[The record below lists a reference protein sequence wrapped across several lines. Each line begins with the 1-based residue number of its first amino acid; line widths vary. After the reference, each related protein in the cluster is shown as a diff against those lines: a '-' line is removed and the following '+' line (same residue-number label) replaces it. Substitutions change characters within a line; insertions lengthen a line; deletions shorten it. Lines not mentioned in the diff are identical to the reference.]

1 VACWAFT
8 VTDFHLQLSAGFA
21 GAQETIMKWSVI
33 AVALATTAAGPLC
46 WTSQALAQEAGI
58 EAGVDSGMEA
68 STAVDAAGEA
78 AADGGGTSEAGA
90 SVCMVDKDCP
100 GGGGNVCGG
109 DVCSWCNTS
118 MPGCKPPGGA
128 TSGVM
133 CVPAA
138 SLDPGHCLADTDC
151 KCNADAGMSAICC
164 KPGSSFCIAH
174 TCVYHNKL
182 YTMPSDAG
190 TPSSADA
197 ATGDDGGGSVIA
209 SSSSSSSGSGG
220 GSSDNG
226 GGGCNVS
233 PASSS
238 AFVFGAAAAMLG
250 LAFGLRRRR

>member
-1 VACWAFT
+1 
-8 VTDFHLQLSAGFA
+8 
-21 GAQETIMKWSVI
+21 MKWSVI
-33 AVALATTAAGPLC
+33 AVTLATSGAGFLC
-46 WTSQALAQEAGI
+46 WTSEALAQEAGI
-58 EAGVDSGMEA
+58 EAGSDSGGTEA
-68 STAVDAAGEA
+68 STAVDAAPDA

-90 SVCMVDKDCP
+90 ASTCMVDKDCP
-100 GGGGNVCGG
+100 GGGNVCGG

-151 KCNADAGMSAICC
+151 KCNTAGATMSAICC

-174 TCVYHNKL
+174 TCVYKNKSF
-182 YTMPSDAG
+182 TMPSDAG
-190 TPSSADA
+190 TSSSADA
-197 ATGDDGGGSVIA
+197 ATGDDGGGGS

-250 LAFGLRRRR
+250 LALRLRRRR